1 MVQRPTKLCK
11 NTRIQRIKIK
21 MTIHIAIEG
30 IDGTGKT
37 TQAIK
42 LSKFFHKKNYRVA
55 YLNQPRHN
63 GIIYLL
69 QNHQL
74 SNDQIALLMAVDRS
88 MTYYENNFNNIDIV
102 IWDRSIISSYV
113 YNTDEKVN
121 NEFIKNINRYFP
133 EMDLYIVIEHDRIL
147 AKQDYT
153 NTENIISKYH
163 KIIKEKDNIVSV
175 KYIKN
180 NIDEVFENIV
190 QKCFENLPRCNW
202 CGRIFT
208 KSTKNK
214 KYCSSK
220 CRKYARE
227 EQNREN
233 NRNYYNRYKDTLTE
247 RQKNQLGSKGAN
259 LHGTADEDF
268 EKEKQK
274 IRKGMKAIGLKSRI
288 Q

>member
-1 MVQRPTKLCK
+1 MQNHKDTKS
-11 NTRIQRIKIK
+11 TRDDR
-21 MTIHIAIEG
+21 MTLHIALEG
-30 IDGTGKT
+30 IDGCGKT
-37 TQAIK
+37 TQAIR
-42 LSKFFHKKNYRVA
+42 LAKFFHKKNYKVA
-55 YLNQPRHN
+55 YMNQPSQRD
-63 GIIYLL
+63 IIYIL
-69 QNHQL
+69 QNRKL

-88 MTYYENNFNNIDIV
+88 ITYYENNFNDLDIV

-121 NEFIKNINRYFP
+121 NEFIKNINKYFP
-133 EMDLYIVIEHDRIL
+133 SMDLYIIIETDKIL

-153 NTENIISKYH
+153 KTENIITKYQRMLS
-163 KIIKEKDNIVSV
+163 ENDNITSV
-175 KYIKN
+175 KYVPNKM
-180 NIDEVFENIV
+180 DEVFESIV
-190 QKCFENLPRCNW
+190 KKCFEHLPKCNW
-202 CGRIFT
+202 CGRLFT

-259 LHGTADEDF
+259 LHGKADKDIEQ
-268 EKEKQK
+268 EK
-274 IRKGMKAIGLKSRI
+274 RKVKNAMKSIGLKSRI
-288 Q
+288 K

>member
-1 MVQRPTKLCK
+1 MV
-11 NTRIQRIKIK
+11 
-21 MTIHIAIEG
+21 IHIAIDG
-30 IDGTGKT
+30 IDGVGKT
-37 TQAIK
+37 TQAIR
-42 LSKFFHKKNYRVA
+42 LVKFFHKKNYKVA
-55 YLNQPRHN
+55 YLNQPHQKD
-63 GIIYLL
+63 IIYIL
-69 QNHQL
+69 QNRKL

-88 MTYYENNFNNIDIV
+88 ITYYENNFKDFDIV
-102 IWDRSIISSYV
+102 VWDRSILSSYV

-121 NEFIKNINRYFP
+121 KEFIKNINRYFP
-133 EMDLYIVIEHDRIL
+133 PMDLYIIITADKIL

-153 NTENIISKYH
+153 NTDDIIHKY
-163 KIIKEKDNIVSV
+163 EKLVQGNDNIASV
-175 KYIKN
+175 KYIPN

-190 QKCFENLPRCNW
+190 KKCFEKLPKCNW

-214 KYCSSK
+214 KYCSTK

-247 RQKNQLGSKGAN
+247 RQKGQLGSYGAN
-259 LHGTADEDF
+259 LHSKPDTDF

-274 IRKGMKAIGLKSRI
+274 IKKGMKALKLKSNI
-288 Q
+288 P